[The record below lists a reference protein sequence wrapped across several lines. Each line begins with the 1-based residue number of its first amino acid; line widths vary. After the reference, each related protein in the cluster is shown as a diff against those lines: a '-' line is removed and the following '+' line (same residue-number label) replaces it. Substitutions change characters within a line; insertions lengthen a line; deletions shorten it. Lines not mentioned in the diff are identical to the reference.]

1 MLSIEKNSRSEQQ
14 DLEKDNYEMIG
25 KERKIEPGSRC

>member
-1 MLSIEKNSRSEQQ
+1 MPSIEKKFRSEQQ

-25 KERKIEPGSRC
+25 KEKKIKPGSLC